1 MVFVATLLPTEP
13 SMEHW
18 MSCSRQNMAN
28 QDNNTR
34 RPSPT
39 TPTTTPMT
47 TTTTTTTAQP
57 SSYPTLDKQSMRKR
71 PPHVVPVVR
80 DLSLYT
86 TPLTEISSAPAAG
99 PFSPLVESPV
109 TPCSALSAPPTP
121 FAPVQRKEPPETPHK
136 EMVGPYTVIRT
147 LGSGTF
153 SHVKL
158 AVDSSSGRKVAIKM
172 LPKNPPPDTSAGP
185 RRPTR
190 KVSASMTNG
199 TNEAAILRSLNHP
212 NIVRLLDTF
221 ETPTHTCLVLEYV
234 SAGEL
239 FDLVTGDPASLTPS
253 RVRRIFTQLVRAVQ
267 YLHQNH
273 ICHRDLKIENVLLD
287 ETGAVKLADF
297 GLARRFNP
305 SCPSLVDRC
314 GSEEYAAP
322 EVVQAQP
329 YDGRRTDVW
338 ALGIILF
345 ALLTKELPFSIRP
358 GEKPRAMFH
367 RIARGEY
374 RFPITAD
381 AAGQHE
387 HKKDEEHI
395 QPPAENDDDEEEGD
409 MGHVS
414 EEAKDLVR
422 RILTP
427 NPQRRATIDQILAHP
442 WMNQKDAT
450 ESPRTSL

>member
-1 MVFVATLLPTEP
+1 
-13 SMEHW
+13 
-18 MSCSRQNMAN
+18 MAN
-28 QDNNTR
+28 QGNNTR

-39 TPTTTPMT
+39 TPTTT
-47 TTTTTTTAQP
+47 TTTATAQSP
-57 SSYPTLDKQSMRKR
+57 SVHPYATLDKQSIRRR

-99 PFSPLVESPV
+99 PFSPLVESP
-109 TPCSALSAPPTP
+109 CSAFSAPSTP
-121 FAPVQRKEPPETPHK
+121 APVTKKEPPETPHK
-136 EMVGPYTVIRT
+136 EMVGRYSVIRT

-158 AVDSSSGRKVAIKM
+158 AVDPISGRKVAIKM
-172 LPKNPPPDTSAGP
+172 LPKNPPPDTAVGP
-185 RRPTR
+185 RRPVR

-239 FDLVTGDPASLTPS
+239 FDLITGDPASLTPS

-287 ETGAVKLADF
+287 ETGSVKLADF

-374 RFPITAD
+374 RFPITAATA
-381 AAGQHE
+381 AAGQPE
-387 HKKDEEHI
+387 HEEHAF
-395 QPPAENDDDEEEGD
+395 PEKEDDDDDQEGED
-409 MGHVS
+409 HIAHVS

-442 WMNQKDAT
+442 WMNHKDT
-450 ESPRTSL
+450 TSSPRTSL